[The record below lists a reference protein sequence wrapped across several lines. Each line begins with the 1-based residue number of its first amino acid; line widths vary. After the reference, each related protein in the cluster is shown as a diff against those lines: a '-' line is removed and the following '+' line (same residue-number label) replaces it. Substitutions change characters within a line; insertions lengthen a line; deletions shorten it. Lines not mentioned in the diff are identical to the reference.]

1 MSRAGSLHRLYGAGP
16 LHLLSLLGCFAVAGY
31 AASRVLAE
39 GGPWPALLTWFVGA
53 AIAHDLVLYP
63 LYAIADSTA
72 HARLFRRCRRPPSV
86 RGVPWINYLRVPVGL
101 SALLLLLWFP
111 LILGGREDAFFG
123 ATGLSTDV
131 YLGRWLAI
139 TGALFLGSAV
149 GYAGAIRRAGRRVAP
164 EPGDGPANDRA
175 VQVDR

>member
-1 MSRAGSLHRLYGAGP
+1 MSRATSFSRLYGAGP
-16 LHLLSLLGCFAVAGY
+16 LHLLALLGCFAVAGY
-31 AASRVLAE
+31 AATRVLAE
-39 GGPWPALLTWFVGA
+39 SGPWPALLTWFVGA

-72 HARLFRRCRRPPSV
+72 HARLFRRHRRPPSV

-111 LILGGREDAFFG
+111 LILEGRADAFFG
-123 ATGLSTDV
+123 ATGLSTEV

-139 TGALFLGSAV
+139 TGMLFLGSAIC
-149 GYAGAIRRAGRRVAP
+149 YAWAIRRIGRRVTP
-164 EPGDGPANDRA
+164 EPGDGPADDRV